1 MFRFLTGGESHGPS
15 LSAIIEGLPANLPLD
30 FDEINLHLKR
40 RQGGYGR
47 GARQQI
53 ETDKVEIL
61 SGVRFGRTMGGP
73 ITLLVRNRDFE
84 NWLDRMSVTPIET
97 ETSPI
102 TQPRPGH
109 ADFPGMLKYHS
120 NDLRPI
126 LERSSAR
133 NTAALVASA
142 AICRQLLKHAGIE
155 IVSHVVMIGNVWAKF
170 EKQVDYLAL
179 AERAEQSP
187 VRCADPE
194 SEARMI
200 AAIDVCMTE
209 GTRDTL
215 GGVFEVVAIGCPPG
229 LGSFVH
235 WDRKL
240 DSRLAA
246 ALMSIQ
252 AIKGVEVGLGFGV
265 AEIPGSQVH
274 DELFFGVGEG
284 FTRGTNNAGG
294 IEGGMTNGEPV
305 VVRAAMKPLST
316 LPTPL
321 ATVDMNT
328 KKAVKAHFERSD
340 VCAVPAA
347 AVVGEAM
354 VTFALTEAV
363 LDKFGGDSL
372 EEFQRNVKSYMEDVS
387 DRGFQS
393 KGSGFRVQN
402 NSNTQNPK

>member
-15 LSAIIEGLPANLPLD
+15 LSAVVEGLPANLPLD
-30 FDEINLHLKR
+30 LDAINRQLKR

-53 ETDKVEIL
+53 ETDKAEFL
-61 SGVRFGRTMGGP
+61 SGIRFGRTMGSP

-97 ETSPI
+97 ETPPI

-120 NDLRPI
+120 EDLRPM

-133 NTAALVASA
+133 NTAALVAVG
-142 AICRQLLKHAGIE
+142 AIARQLLEQVGIE
-155 IVSHVVMIGNVWAKF
+155 ILSHVVVIGGVHAHF
-170 EKQVDYLAL
+170 PPPIDYREIAR
-179 AERAEQSP
+179 RAEESP
-187 VRCADPE
+187 VRCADPDA
-194 SEARMI
+194 EAKMI

-215 GGVFEVVAIGCPPG
+215 GGVFETVALGCPPG
-229 LGSFVH
+229 LGSFMH

-240 DSRLAA
+240 DARLAA
-246 ALMSIQ
+246 AMLSIQ
-252 AIKGVEVGLGFGV
+252 AMKGVEIGMGFGV
-265 AEIPGSQVH
+265 AEIPGSKVH
-274 DELFFGVGEG
+274 DELFFGTEAG

-305 VVRAAMKPLST
+305 VARVAMKPLST

-321 ATVDMNT
+321 ASVDMKT
-328 KKAVKAHFERSD
+328 REPVKAHFERSD

-347 AVVGEAM
+347 GTIGEAM
-354 VTFALTEAV
+354 MAIVLCEAV
-363 LDKFGGDSL
+363 LEKFGGDSL
-372 EEFQRNVKSYMEDVS
+372 EELKRNFASYQEDIRA
-387 DRGFQS
+387 RGFVFPSPETGQG
-393 KGSGFRVQN
+393 K
-402 NSNTQNPK
+402 

>member
-15 LSAIIEGLPANLPLD
+15 LTAIIEGLPANLTLD
-30 FDEINLHLKR
+30 FDEINQHLRR
-40 RQGGYGR
+40 RQGGHGR
-47 GARQQI
+47 GARQQM
-53 ETDKVEIL
+53 EVDTVEIL

-73 ITLLVRNRDFE
+73 ITVLVRNRDWE
-84 NWLDRMSVTPIET
+84 NWLEKMSITPVENET
-97 ETSPI
+97 PPI

-109 ADFPGMLKYHS
+109 ADFPGMLKYHT

-126 LERSSAR
+126 LDRSSAR
-133 NTAALVASA
+133 NTAVTVAIA
-142 AICRQLLKHAGIE
+142 AICRHLLKQVGIE
-155 IVSHVVMIGNVWAKF
+155 VVSHVVMLGNVWARF
-170 EKQVDYLAL
+170 DARVDYRHIAAL
-179 AERAEQSP
+179 AEKSP
-187 VRCADPE
+187 VRCADPDAE
-194 SEARMI
+194 TRMI
-200 AAIDVCMTE
+200 AEIDVCMAE

-215 GGVFEVVAIGCPPG
+215 GGVFEVVALGCPPG

-265 AEIPGSQVH
+265 AELPGSKVH
-274 DELFFGVGEG
+274 DELFFGAGEG

-321 ATVDMNT
+321 ASVDMKT
-328 KKAVKAHFERSD
+328 RQPVKAHFERSD

-354 VTFALTEAV
+354 VALALTEV
-363 LDKFGGDSL
+363 VMDKFGGDSI
-372 EEFQRNVKSYMEDVS
+372 EEFQRNVDSYLADVRA
-387 DRGFQS
+387 RGWEPHEQ
-393 KGSGFRVQN
+393 
-402 NSNTQNPK
+402 

>member
-30 FDEINLHLKR
+30 FDAINAQLKR

-53 ETDKVEIL
+53 ESDKIEVL

-73 ITLLVRNRDFE
+73 VTLLVRNRDFE
-84 NWLDRMSVTPIET
+84 NWLDRMSVLPVET
-97 ETSPI
+97 ETAPI

-120 NDLRPI
+120 SDLRPI

-133 NTAALVASA
+133 NTAVLVAIA
-142 AICRQLLKHAGIE
+142 AICRQLLQNAGIE
-155 IVSHVVMIGNVWAKF
+155 IMSHVVMIGNVWATFPTK
-170 EKQVDYLAL
+170 VDYRELA
-179 AERAEQSP
+179 ARAEQSP

-194 SEARMI
+194 VEAKMI
-200 AAIDVCMTE
+200 AAIDVCMAE

-215 GGVFEVVAIGCPPG
+215 GGVFEVIALGCPPG

-246 ALMSIQ
+246 AVMSIQ
-252 AIKGVEVGLGFGV
+252 AIKGVEIGLGFGV
-265 AEIPGSQVH
+265 AAIPGSQVH
-274 DELFFGVGEG
+274 DELFFGAGEG

-294 IEGGMTNGEPV
+294 LEGGMTNGEPV

-321 ATVDMNT
+321 ATVDMQT
-328 KKAVKAHFERSD
+328 KQAVKAHFERSD

-347 AVVGEAM
+347 AIVGEAM
-354 VTFALTEAV
+354 VALTLAGAV
-363 LDKFGGDSL
+363 LEKFGGDSL
-372 EEFQRNVKSYMEDVS
+372 EEFQRNVNSYLADVRE
-387 DRGFQS
+387 RGF
-393 KGSGFRVQN
+393 KPYTER
-402 NSNTQNPK
+402 

>member
-1 MFRFLTGGESHGPS
+1 LFRFLTGGESHGPS
-15 LSAIIEGLPANLPLD
+15 LTALLEGLPANLPLD
-30 FDEINLHLKR
+30 IDAINYQLKR

-53 ETDKVEIL
+53 ETDTVEIL
-61 SGVRFGRTMGGP
+61 SGVRYGRTMGGP
-73 ITLLVRNRDFE
+73 ITLLVRNRDWQ
-84 NWLDRMSVTPIET
+84 NWLERMSITPVENPAA
-97 ETSPI
+97 PI

-109 ADFPGMLKYHS
+109 ADFPGMLKYHTD
-120 NDLRPI
+120 DLRPI

-133 NTAALVASA
+133 NTAAIVASA
-142 AICRQLLKHAGIE
+142 AICRALLGEIGIE
-155 IVSHVVMIGNVWAKF
+155 VLSHVVMIGNVWAKF
-170 EKQVDYLAL
+170 HTAVDYRELA
-179 AERAEQSP
+179 ARAETSP

-194 SEARMI
+194 AEATMV
-200 AAIDVCMTE
+200 AAIDVCMQE
-209 GTRDTL
+209 ATRDTL
-215 GGVFEVVAIGCPPG
+215 GGVFEVVALGCPPG

-240 DSRLAA
+240 DARLAG

-265 AEIPGSQVH
+265 AEVPGSQVH
-274 DELFFGVGEG
+274 DELFFGTAEG

-321 ATVDMNT
+321 ASVDMQT
-328 KKAVKAHFERSD
+328 KAPVKAHFERSD

-347 AVVGEAM
+347 ATIGEAM
-354 VTFALTEAV
+354 VALTLTGAV
-363 LDKFGGDSL
+363 LEKFGGDSL
-372 EEFQRNVKSYMEDVS
+372 EEFRRNAHAYLEDVRA
-387 DRGFQS
+387 RGWQ
-393 KGSGFRVQN
+393 
-402 NSNTQNPK
+402 

>member
-30 FDEINLHLKR
+30 FDEINGQLKR

-53 ETDKVEIL
+53 ESDKVEIL

-84 NWLDRMSVTPIET
+84 NWRDRMSVTPVEQET
-97 ETSPI
+97 PPI

-109 ADFPGMLKYHS
+109 ADFPGMLKYATE
-120 NDLRPI
+120 DLRPI

-133 NTAALVASA
+133 NTAALVAVA
-142 AICRQLLKHAGIE
+142 AICRQLLRHAGIE
-155 IVSHVVMIGNVWAKF
+155 IMSHVVMIGDVWAHFDTK
-170 EKQVDYLAL
+170 VDYRAL
-179 AERAEQSP
+179 AARAEQSP

-194 SEARMI
+194 AEAKMI
-200 AAIDVCMTE
+200 AAIDVCMQE

-215 GGVFEVVAIGCPPG
+215 GGVFEVVALGCPPG

-246 ALMSIQ
+246 AVMSIQ
-252 AIKGVEVGLGFGV
+252 AIKGVEIGLGFGV
-265 AEIPGSQVH
+265 ATLPGSKVH
-274 DELFFGVGEG
+274 DELFFGAGEG

-294 IEGGMTNGEPV
+294 LEGGMTNGEPV

-321 ATVDMNT
+321 ATVDMKT
-328 KKAVKAHFERSD
+328 RQAVKAHFERSD

-354 VTFALTEAV
+354 VALALTGAV
-363 LDKFGGDSL
+363 LEKFGGDSL
-372 EEFQRNVKSYMEDVS
+372 QEFRRNVDSYLSEVRA
-387 DRGFQS
+387 RGWQPHYS
-393 KGSGFRVQN
+393 
-402 NSNTQNPK
+402 

>member
-15 LSAIIEGLPANLPLD
+15 LTMILEGLPANLPLD
-30 FDEINLHLKR
+30 FDEINHQLKR

-53 ETDKVEIL
+53 ETDKIEVL

-84 NWLDRMSVTPIET
+84 NWLDRMSVEPIAEET
-97 ETSPI
+97 API

-109 ADFPGMLKYHS
+109 ADFPGMLKYHTS
-120 NDLRPI
+120 DLRPI

-133 NTAALVASA
+133 NTAALVAGA
-142 AICRQLLKHAGIE
+142 AICRHLLKHAGIE
-155 IVSHVVMIGNVWAKF
+155 ILSHVVMIGNVWAQFDSK
-170 EKQVDYLAL
+170 VDYRELAV
-179 AERAEQSP
+179 RAEQSP
-187 VRCADPE
+187 VRCADPDA
-194 SEARMI
+194 EARMI
-200 AAIDVCMTE
+200 AEIDVCMAE

-215 GGVFEVVAIGCPPG
+215 GGVFEVVALGCPPG

-240 DSRLAA
+240 DARLAS

-265 AEIPGSQVH
+265 AEIPGSRVH
-274 DELFFGVGEG
+274 DELFFGAGEG

-305 VVRAAMKPLST
+305 VARAAMKPLST

-321 ATVDMNT
+321 ATVDMAT
-328 KKAVKAHFERSD
+328 KQAVKAHFERSD

-354 VTFALTEAV
+354 VALALTGAV
-363 LDKFGGDSL
+363 VEKFGGDSL
-372 EEFQRNVKSYMEDVS
+372 EEFQRNVSSYMAEVRE
-387 DRGFQS
+387 RGFL
-393 KGSGFRVQN
+393 RTVE
-402 NSNTQNPK
+402 